1 MDEEPV
7 VSRRLLLVH
16 AHPDDE
22 TITTGGTIARYAAE
36 GVEVSVLTCTL
47 GEEGEV
53 IGARWAGLVAAKA
66 DQLGGYRVLELTR
79 ALAHLGVAAGPRL
92 LGGAGRWRD
101 SGMAGTPAA
110 QHPRSFAR
118 AGDDDVV
125 GAMVSVLRELRPHV
139 VVCYDPGGTYG
150 HPDHLRVHGVTTDAV
165 RAATDPAR
173 FTGTGAAWSVSKL
186 YWTVTERSALVH
198 GLSAMGELPQ
208 GWRRPGPDELPA
220 EPDGLIDAEI
230 DVRDV
235 LPAKLAALAA
245 HATQVTVAPTG
256 TAFALS
262 NHVAQPVL
270 DREHYVLALGSGG
283 PRGADG
289 REHDLFGGVDDEW

>member
-1 MDEEPV
+1 M
-7 VSRRLLLVH
+7 SRRLLLVH

-53 IGARWAGLVAAKA
+53 IGARWAALVASQA

-79 ALAHLGVAAGPRL
+79 ALTHLGVGRGPRF

-110 QHPRSFAR
+110 LHPRSFAG
-118 AGDDDVV
+118 AGDDDVAA
-125 GAMVSVLRELRPHV
+125 AMVSVVRELRPHV
-139 VVCYDPGGTYG
+139 VVSYDPGGTYG
-150 HPDHLRVHGVTTDAV
+150 HPDHVRVYDVTSDAV
-165 RAATDPAR
+165 LAAADPAR
-173 FTGTGAAWSVSKL
+173 FAGTGTAWSVSKL
-186 YWTVTERSALVH
+186 YWTVTEHSALAQ
-198 GLSAMGELPQ
+198 GLTAMGELPQ
-208 GWRRPGPDELPA
+208 GWRLPGPDELPC
-220 EPDGLIDAEI
+220 EPDGLVDAEI

-262 NHVAQPVL
+262 NNVAQPVL
-270 DREHYVLALGSGG
+270 DREHYVLAHGPAG

-289 REHDLFGGVDDEW
+289 REHDLFGGVDAAR